1 MQRIC
6 FTLRVRPDRLE
17 EYKERHRA
25 VWPEM
30 LGALRNA
37 GWRNYSLFVRDDGL
51 LIGYV
56 ETEDF
61 QAARAAM
68 SRTEV
73 NARWQAEM
81 KEFFVSDSDL
91 TPDKQMQPI
100 PEVFHGLG
108 GGRVSP
114 PLNPG

>member
-30 LGALRNA
+30 LDALRSA
-37 GWRNYSLFVRDDGL
+37 GWRNYSLFLREDGL

-61 QAARAAM
+61 AGARAAM
-68 SRTEV
+68 AKTQV

-81 KEFFVSDSDL
+81 KEFFVSESGL

-100 PEVFHGLG
+100 PEVFHLD
-108 GGRVSP
+108 
-114 PLNPG
+114 